1 MEEYFNKNEEIKPI
15 SVFVKLNE
23 KNEIIDISSNIFL
36 NNIDGWIKV
45 DEGYGDKF
53 AHAQSQYFDKPLNE
67 NGKYNY
73 KYNNGEIINL

>member
-53 AHAQSQYFDKPLNE
+53 AHAQSQYFYKPLNE